1 MAGSNLIQPS
11 ICLFNRLSSNR
22 VQADFYALCGKP
34 WRSSYL
40 LPLPW
45 ERVGVR
51 ASLGTYPFRGGRRF
65 WSGYGGDTP
74 CSVVKFSVCV
84 RDFSSLRK
92 EKSGVCRRPLQT
104 GMNIK
109 VQAAFEPSQK
119 QPALCYFFIFIDLN
133 NLHGTTATRRSTLLP
148 LPLRRT
154 GGRRD
159 SLICGQ
165 GAVRRNRRHKYRRA

>member
-1 MAGSNLIQPS
+1 MAGSNPIQPS

-22 VQADFYALCGKP
+22 VQAAFYLLCGKP

-74 CSVVKFSVCV
+74 CPAVKAAAPVLPCPFLRERESGGCTYKQV
-84 RDFSSLRK
+84 RKQIAATLKCRLLLNLPKSSLHFVIFLFSLTWTIFT
-92 EKSGVCRRPLQT
+92 EPPPHAEAHYCPCRCGAQ
-104 GMNIK
+104 
-109 VQAAFEPSQK
+109 V
-119 QPALCYFFIFIDLN
+119 D
-133 NLHGTTATRRSTLLP
+133 
-148 LPLRRT
+148 
-154 GGRRD
+154 GG
-159 SLICGQ
+159 I
-165 GAVRRNRRHKYRRA
+165 A

>member
-1 MAGSNLIQPS
+1 MAGSNPIQPS

-22 VQADFYALCGKP
+22 VQAAFYTLCGKP
-34 WRSSYL
+34 WRNSRL

-51 ASLGTYPFRGGRRF
+51 ASLGAGGGFGVGMAAIRHVLPLSFLFTFRIFLSAEGEIG
-65 WSGYGGDTP
+65 
-74 CSVVKFSVCV
+74 C
-84 RDFSSLRK
+84 LR
-92 EKSGVCRRPLQT
+92 CPLQT

-119 QPALCYFFIFIDLN
+119 QPALCYFFIFINLN
-133 NLHGTTATRRSTLLP
+133 NLPGTTATRRSTLLP

-159 SLICGQ
+159 SLIYGQ
-165 GAVRRNRRHKYRRA
+165 GEARRNRRHKFLRA